1 MSGPFIR
8 KLNFKSYDLGTK
20 ATLVLTFDSEKI
32 PGIYKDVYP
41 TAFKCVYSSLLSQRI
56 QVIFDQSHFVRGDW

>member
-1 MSGPFIR
+1 MY
-8 KLNFKSYDLGTK
+8 FKSYDLGIK

-41 TAFKCVYSSLLSQRI
+41 TAFKCGYSSFLSQRI
-56 QVIFDQSHFVRGDW
+56 